1 MAALEKHSQ
10 PVSKITIV
18 PHTSGALGYTM
29 QMPEEEKYL
38 NSKEEL
44 MTELMT
50 LVGGRAAEQLVFGV
64 QTTGAAND
72 IERATDLARKMVMQ
86 YGMSEHFGLMALTTV
101 ASQYLDGQAMMNCA
115 DSTAAQADSEVRDLL
130 QSAYDKAMGLLRQH
144 RELLDEIS
152 LFLLAKETITGDELM
167 AFVNA
172 DKKQLPAAEDVAEDA
187 PADSSEAPAAD
198 KDAASSAD
206 QPETGSQETP
216 SDPSGDPS

>member
-1 MAALEKHSQ
+1 MLFRS
-10 PVSKITIV
+10 
-18 PHTSGALGYTM
+18 
-29 QMPEEEKYL
+29 
-38 NSKEEL
+38 
-44 MTELMT
+44 
-50 LVGGRAAEQLVFGV
+50 
-64 QTTGAAND
+64 
-72 IERATDLARKMVMQ
+72 
-86 YGMSEHFGLMALTTV
+86 ALTTV

-198 KDAASSAD
+198 GDAASSAD